1 MSVSIEQ
8 KSPQY
13 EDWQSLDYEY
23 LLRLKQSY
31 PTLKLLAA
39 DNGPLII
46 SFLYYNSSRSTGA
59 PWRNPIWSPV
69 WMTIFISY
77 GRYMARRSTRRAPSV
92 IWMIGVRELTLPA
105 QILHGAER
113 RAGVRFDTCN

>member
-23 LLRLKQSY
+23 LLRLKQSH

-59 PWRNPIWSPV
+59 PWRNPIWSPGLDDYLYQLRQ
-69 WMTIFISY
+69 IHGEALYSKSAQ
-77 GRYMARRSTRRAPSV
+77 RYLDDWSARAHSPCANITRR
-92 IWMIGVRELTLPA
+92 
-105 QILHGAER
+105 
-113 RAGVRFDTCN
+113 RATSRCSI